1 MKELET
7 GKDKLKK
14 ICDLLRKETLEP
26 AENEKEEIL
35 LAARQEAEE
44 VVADAKNLAKKMIDD
59 AKIEIEKQKES
70 FRAAL
75 KAASRQ
81 VVEALKEKL
90 EKNLFNPQLSTLVA
104 KSLADPSVIAKVIEA
119 IIKALDKE
127 GTEGDLSAYVAGSI
141 LPRTVNELLASK
153 VLEKLKEKS
162 VVIGAFNAGVEIKLL
177 KDQITLAVTGEVVQ
191 EMLLSYIRKDFK
203 EYIFGG

>member
-1 MKELET
+1 MKDLET

-81 VVEALKEKL
+81 AVEALKEKL

-119 IIKALDKE
+119 IIKALEKE

-191 EMLLSYIRKDFK
+191 EMILSYIRKDFK